1 MQAIAI
7 TEKVFTVLQEITDYW
22 GSKAIIISYQ
32 DYDDLPQIVEF
43 KGVKFARL
51 SFNSDYHTAIYSVHS
66 YQYKAKGV

>member
-1 MQAIAI
+1 MKAITI

-22 GSKAIIISYQ
+22 GSKAIIISYV
-32 DYDDLPQIVEF
+32 DYDDLPKILEF